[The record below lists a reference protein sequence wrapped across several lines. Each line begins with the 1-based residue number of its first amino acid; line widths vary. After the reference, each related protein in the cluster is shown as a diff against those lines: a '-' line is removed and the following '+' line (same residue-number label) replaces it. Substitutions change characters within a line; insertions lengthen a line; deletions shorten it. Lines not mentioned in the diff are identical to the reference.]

1 MFDALWAVPLTVIT
15 FLTMRKI
22 AQKLRYP
29 IFNPLLLSIIFLI
42 PLLLLLNIPYDRYF
56 SGSRLINETLQ
67 ISVVSLAFPLYKQL
81 PDIIRRWKVLLTVCF
96 LSSFI
101 AMISGVAISRISRS
115 LAKYLTL
122 HSIWRSRFSAT

>member
-81 PDIIRRWKVLLTVCF
+81 PDIIRAGKC
-96 LSSFI
+96 
-101 AMISGVAISRISRS
+101 
-115 LAKYLTL
+115 Y
-122 HSIWRSRFSAT
+122 